1 MRFSLR
7 SGVNLGVCV
16 AASLALA
23 VSLGVT
29 AYADDDPPVPST
41 QQVEQARRDVAEKA
55 QSVAQIRADLAAA
68 KGQRD
73 AAELAASIAS
83 EEYNGAMWRLSESRK
98 ASKVA
103 TARLAALRARVVAQ
117 GNAMKRLVVQSY
129 QEGTQLNAMT
139 AILDAEGPE
148 SVMGRQAVVDMAGDS
163 MAAGLEKFSTL
174 SGQAQV
180 AEKQAKAAVKEQAS
194 LARDAEAARSA
205 AIGAVNSAAAL
216 EAQISRKRDAL
227 VAELARSQNI
237 SIGLAK
243 QRQSA
248 LEAIADQKAAA
259 AANAK
264 AQAAAKAAEQQRAA
278 KQRAAEAKKA
288 VTKAKRP
295 AEQPESQDS
304 SVPAVPATPPPPVD
318 ATPPPAAGGA
328 AAAIAFARQQIGEPY
343 RWGAAGP
350 NSWDCSGLTMMAWSK
365 GGKSLPHYSR
375 AQFTAGTRIA
385 LSAVKPGD
393 LYFWSSNGSPSG
405 IHHVAIAIGGGQFIE
420 APRTGLDV
428 RVNSIGNWFPTYA
441 VRL

>member
-7 SGVNLGVCV
+7 SGVTLGVSV
-16 AASLALA
+16 AAGLALG
-23 VSLGVT
+23 VSSGVT
-29 AYADDDPPVPST
+29 AYADDHTPVPSS
-41 QQVEQARRDVAEKA
+41 QQVEQAQRDAAAKA
-55 QSVAQIRADLAAA
+55 QGVAQIRADLASA

-83 EEYNGAMWRLSESRK
+83 EEYNGAMWRLSESRR

-103 TARLAALRARVVAQ
+103 TAKLAALRARVTAQ
-117 GNAMKRLVVQSY
+117 RNAMKRLVVQSY
-129 QEGTQLNAMT
+129 QDGTQLNSMT
-139 AILDAEGPE
+139 ALLDAEGPE
-148 SVMGRQAVVDMAGDS
+148 SVMGRQAVVDMAGNS
-163 MAAGLEKFSTL
+163 MAAGLDKFSTL
-174 SGQAQV
+174 SGQAAV
-180 AEKQAKAAVKEQAS
+180 ADKQAKAAVKEQAS
-194 LARDAEAARSA
+194 LARDAEVARSA
-205 AIGAVNSAAAL
+205 AIGAVNAAATL

-237 SIGLAK
+237 SVGLAK

-264 AQAAAKAAEQQRAA
+264 AQAAAKAADQQRAA
-278 KQRAAEAKKA
+278 EQRAAEAKKA
-288 VTKAKRP
+288 VKKAQSPP
-295 AEQPESQDS
+295 AEPVREDTSTPPPPS
-304 SVPAVPATPPPPVD
+304 NPPPPVD
-318 ATPPPAAGGA
+318 TTPPPAAGGA
-328 AAAIAFARQQIGEPY
+328 SAAIAFARQQIGEPY

-350 NSWDCSGLTMMAWSK
+350 NSWDCSGLTMVAWAK
-365 GGKSLPHYSR
+365 GGRSLPHYSR
-375 AQFTAGTRIA
+375 AQFTAGTRIS

-420 APRTGLDV
+420 APRTGLNV